1 MSAVANQHISHTL
14 TKYLILKSLSN
25 TLFVIEEQQDG
36 IMQSLVLTA
45 DGFQISD
52 TPMPALMPGDVR
64 IEVRSVGICGTDLAI
79 WKGDYEI
86 PLPIVLG
93 HEISGV
99 VHESSSPDIQ
109 PGALVTTEIDISCG
123 RCWYCRSGNRQLCA
137 SKDILGITRDG
148 GLSEY
153 LSVPA
158 DMIHVLPE
166 GVDDV
171 SATFVEPLASA
182 VKTEQQ
188 APAEQNE
195 PVVIFGSGKLAL
207 LLAQVYDVGGADVHI
222 VGRNRWQLGLA
233 RQLGLRNTHDVV
245 SEKWRSEILRATN
258 GVGPRI
264 AVEATGNIEGLRM
277 ALGIVR
283 NGGIVALKSMHGCEY
298 PFSPT
303 DVVNKEL
310 TLFGV
315 SRGPFKKAIDLLAKG
330 RIEVK
335 RLLSKE
341 FRLEEGTKAFE
352 FASQPSVTKI
362 VINI

>member
-1 MSAVANQHISHTL
+1 
-14 TKYLILKSLSN
+14 
-25 TLFVIEEQQDG
+25 
-36 IMQSLVLTA
+36 MQSLVLTA
-45 DGFQISD
+45 DGLQISD
-52 TPMPALMPGDVR
+52 TPIPALMPGDVR

-79 WKGDYEI
+79 WKGDYET

-99 VHESSSPDIQ
+99 VHESSSPEIE
-109 PGALVTTEIDISCG
+109 PGTLVTTEIDISCG
-123 RCWYCRSGNRQLCA
+123 RCWYCRSGYKQYCA
-137 SKDILGITRDG
+137 SKSVLGITRDG

-153 LSVPA
+153 LCVPA
-158 DMIHVLPE
+158 DILHPLPDE
-166 GVDDV
+166 VDDI

-182 VKTEQQ
+182 ISTEQK
-188 APAEQNE
+188 APAERNE

-233 RQLGLRNTHDVV
+233 RQLGLRNTYDTVT
-245 SEKWRSEILRATN
+245 SDWKSKILKATN

-264 AVEATGNIEGLRM
+264 VVEATGNVDGLKM

-298 PFSPT
+298 PLRPT
-303 DVVNKEL
+303 DIVNKEL

-315 SRGPFKKAIDLLAKG
+315 SRGPFKKAIEYIAQG

-335 RLLSKE
+335 RLLTKE
-341 FRLEEGTKAFE
+341 FKLEDGTKAFE
-352 FASQPSVTKI
+352 FATQPSVTKV
-362 VINI
+362 VIHI